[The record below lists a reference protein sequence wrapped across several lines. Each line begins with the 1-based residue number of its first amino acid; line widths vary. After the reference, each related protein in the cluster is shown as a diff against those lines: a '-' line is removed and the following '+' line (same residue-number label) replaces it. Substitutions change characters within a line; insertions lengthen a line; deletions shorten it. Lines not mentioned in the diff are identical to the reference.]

1 MFFLLLDLEDS
12 LPPAGATGGQF
23 AADDAGLQ
31 EPRVISKGA
40 SNEYESK

>member
-23 AADDAGLQ
+23 EADDAGQ
-31 EPRVISKGA
+31 EPQVISKGA
-40 SNEYESK
+40 SNGYESK